1 MVKKKKL
8 GWLSVEGTNSASTCS
23 TLGTNFHLRRGML
36 EQSWKHGYKVEF
48 FGCKKG
54 GHLWDDKKHPN
65 INDNFAITEIV
76 NSALRRYTRQAEVKN
91 KKIGDSKSRWIVS
104 KSIDYVL
111 KNAHFPRCDVMW
123 VEFMDP
129 GLPSI
134 VLSVAVMI
142 HYARKNV
149 PLFVRD
155 GDIKFRYITSLR
167 PLHDKSRKTMYEERI
182 QRYISDKQLDAIRRK
197 FVLIYAF
204 DTSWAPKDDP
214 FVLGFETV
222 GCLYDPRNEL
232 DIRFSKKKK
241 RLTYVG
247 NVNGREAAC
256 IEFYGNSRWPVHIWG
271 RWPDDAME
279 RVGKSSDKITFK
291 GVVSWDK
298 MLPTYNRALATVHI
312 TRKDY
317 SKLGS
322 IPERQVEVAQAG
334 TLLLVPSNNT
344 AAERLTLA
352 DYVVENAREMN
363 GILKD
368 IGKMSRSH
376 YEDEVSEFRGHLL
389 SQFGPTMTWDR
400 IMKMKE
406 KYFGI

>member
-1 MVKKKKL
+1 MTKKL

-36 EQSWKHGYKVEF
+36 EQAWKHGYHVEF
-48 FGCKKG
+48 FGCKRG
-54 GHLWDDKKHPN
+54 GYLWDDKPHSK
-65 INDNFAITEIV
+65 ITDNFHITEVV
-76 NSALRRYTRQAEVKN
+76 NKALARFTRRAKKKN
-91 KKIGDSKSRWIVS
+91 RRIGDSQSRWIVS

-111 KNAHFPRCDVMW
+111 KKADFPKCDIMW

-142 HYARKNV
+142 HYAQQNI

-155 GDIKFRYITSLR
+155 GDIKFRYISTLK
-167 PLHDKSRKTMYEERI
+167 PLHPVKRKTMYEERI
-182 QRYISDKQLDAIRRK
+182 QRYISDEQLDAIRRK
-197 FVLIYAF
+197 FIMIYAF
-204 DTSWAPKDDP
+204 DTSWAEPDDP
-214 FVLGFETV
+214 FVLAFETI
-222 GCLYDPRNEL
+222 GCLYDGNKEL
-232 DIRFSKKKK
+232 SINFKKKKK

-247 NVNGREAAC
+247 NVNGREDAC
-256 IEFYGNSRWPVHIWG
+256 MKFYGNSRWPVHIWG
-271 RWPDDAME
+271 RWPQPAIERIREYSDD
-279 RVGKSSDKITFK
+279 ITFK
-291 GVVSWDK
+291 GIIPWDD
-298 MLPTYNRALATVHI
+298 MLKTYNRALATVHI

-352 DYVVENAREMN
+352 GYIVDDEDQMN
-363 GILKD
+363 KVLRR
-368 IGKMSRSH
+368 IGKMSRDE
-376 YEDEVSEFRGHLL
+376 YELEVTAFRGHLL
-389 SQFGPTMTWDR
+389 SQFDPIMTWGR

-406 KYFGI
+406 KYFAV